1 MQTERTGMLVGR
13 YKLLQQIGEG
23 GFGVV
28 FMAEQTEPV
37 QRKVA
42 LKIIKAGMDTREVI
56 ARFEAERQAL
66 ALMDHPNIARVLDAG
81 TTPAQRP
88 FFVME
93 LVRGMPITKYC
104 DENNLS
110 TRDRLELFIKVC
122 RAIQHAHQKG
132 VIHRDLKPGN
142 VLVTLHD
149 GEPVPKVIDF
159 GVAKALGH
167 KLTEKTLF
175 TRFEQMIGTPAYMSP
190 EQAALSGLDIDTRSD
205 IYSLGVLLYELLTGV
220 TPLDAEM
227 LRKGAFDEIRR
238 MIRETDPPK
247 PSTRLL
253 TLGDRLTDVAKHRDV
268 EPAALNRLIRGDLD
282 WITMKALEKDRQRRY
297 ETVSGL
303 ALDIQ
308 SHLDNEPVLAARPS
322 AIYTLTKFTRR
333 HRKALIALTGIFL
346 ALGVG
351 FLTSTW
357 LFLRERSARQAATAE
372 KRRADEQAAITQAV
386 SDFLSRNL
394 LGTSSELMLPFES
407 GFRPSP
413 GTSPLEDLKN
423 TAASIGDKFKDKPLL
438 EAKLRQA
445 IGDAYSSS
453 AVKQP
458 ALAIPEYERAL
469 ELRKKV
475 QGPEHSET
483 RKCMQLLTDALRA
496 SGRVPEAFALDEE
509 VLKILQSKLGP
520 TNDETQAFA
529 WLLANNYSRQG
540 YTQKAIDLYE
550 QLVKNTKAAG
560 DTRFLAFVLQNL
572 GDAYDKQKDFKKAEA
587 IFDEELAL
595 REKEDGPGSILAMGV
610 HQSLGEC
617 LVEQQKFPKAEFH
630 FQKVVAFREERSPD
644 LWNTF
649 YARSWLAVSLLGQK
663 RFSEAETLLLSSYDG
678 VKKRQSE
685 LPIDRKDRVGKVA
698 ERLVQLYTEWGK
710 SAEAEKWKKTLAEF
724 EKQSSLEN
732 QTKK

>member
-1 MQTERTGMLVGR
+1 MIGPYE
-13 YKLLQQIGEG
+13 LLEKIGEG
-23 GFGVV
+23 GCGLVY
-28 FMAEQTEPV
+28 MAEQDKPIH
-37 QRKVA
+37 RRVA
-42 LKIIKAGMDTREVI
+42 LKIIKLGMDTKHVI

-66 ALMDHPNIARVLDAG
+66 ALMDHPNIAKVHDAG
-81 TTPAQRP
+81 ATSTGRP
-88 FFVME
+88 YFVME
-93 LVRGMPITKYC
+93 LVRGMKITDFC
-104 DENNLS
+104 DQKKLP
-110 TRDRLELFIKVC
+110 TRQRLELFIQVC
-122 RAIQHAHQKG
+122 QAVQHAHQKG
-132 VIHRDLKPGN
+132 IIHRDLKPSN
-142 VLVTLHD
+142 ILVTVND
-149 GEPVPKVIDF
+149 GVPVAKVIDF
-159 GVAKALGH
+159 GIAKVTNGQR
-167 KLTEKTLF
+167 LTDKTLF
-175 TRFEQMIGTPAYMSP
+175 TAFDQFIGTAAYMSP
-190 EQAALSGLDIDTRSD
+190 EQAEITSVDIDTRSD

-220 TPLDAEM
+220 TPLDTGT
-227 LRKGAFDEIRR
+227 LRQGAFDEIRR

-247 PSTRLL
+247 PSTRLV
-253 TLGDRLTDVAKHRDV
+253 TLGGRLVDVAKRRHT
-268 EPAALNRLIRGDLD
+268 EPTSLSRLIRGDLD

-297 ETVSGL
+297 ETANGL
-303 ALDIQ
+303 AMDIQ

-322 AIYTLTKFTRR
+322 ALYTFTKFTRR

-372 KRRADEQAAITQAV
+372 KQRADEQTAITQAV

-407 GFRPSP
+407 GFQPSP

-423 TAASIGDKFKDKPLL
+423 AAASIGDKFKDKPIL

-483 RKCMQLLTDALRA
+483 RKCVQLLAEALIA
-496 SGRVPEAFALDEE
+496 SGRAPEAFALDEE
-509 VLKILQSKLGP
+509 VIKILQSKLGP
-520 TNDETQAFA
+520 TNDETQGFI
-529 WLLANNYSRQG
+529 WFLANNYSRQG

-550 QLVKNTKAAG
+550 QLVKIAKAG
-560 DTRFLAFVLQNL
+560 GETRSLASLLLQNL
-572 GDAYDKQKDFKKAEA
+572 GDAYVKQKDFKKAEA
-587 IFDEELAL
+587 IFVEELAL
-595 REKEDGPGSILAMGV
+595 REQEDGADSILAAGA

-617 LVEQQKFPKAEFH
+617 LVEQQEFVEAEVH
-630 FQKVVAFREERSPD
+630 FQKVVAIREERSPD
-644 LWNTF
+644 RWNTF
-649 YARSWLAVSLLGQK
+649 YARSWLAVSILGQK
-663 RFSEAETLLLSSYDG
+663 RFSQAEKLLLSSYDG
-678 VKKRQSE
+678 VKKRESD
-685 LPIDRKDRVGKVA
+685 LPTDRKDRVGKIA

-710 SAEAEKWKKTLAEF
+710 SDEAEKWKKTLAES
-724 EKQSSLEN
+724 EKQPSPEN